1 MAKRK
6 KAKRTGKPNKY
17 GKVIAWVF
25 KQVYKDGDTRVAFTR
40 DDLVAAHKA
49 LKLDRT
55 KNIGD
60 LVYSFR
66 FRAEFPEAITRTA
79 PPHAEWVI
87 LGTGQSTY
95 EFRLAAPG
103 KIAPS
108 EARERIP
115 VLDATPEIV
124 KQYAPGTDE
133 QALLTRARYNRLV
146 DLFLGLTC
154 YSIQNHLRT
163 NVADVGQIEI
173 DEIYLGLNRRGAHFA
188 IPCQAKSPGDRFGIV
203 QVIQDL
209 DFCRRNYPSAIC
221 RPVALQ
227 FQGPHDVALLE
238 LNVTN
243 DDQLL
248 RLNVVDEKHYRLCA
262 ASEIPDEHVRLL
274 RDREA
279 GMVERG
285 M

>member
-1 MAKRK
+1 MAKRRSARRRK
-6 KAKRTGKPNKY
+6 KPNKY
-17 GKVIAWVF
+17 AQVMAWVF
-25 KQVYKDGDTRVAFTR
+25 EKRYRSGQPSLSFTR

-49 LKLDRT
+49 LKLDLT
-55 KNIGD
+55 KNLGD

-66 FRAEFPEAITRTA
+66 FRADFPEAITRTA
-79 PPHAEWVI
+79 PAPAEWVI
-87 LGTGQSTY
+87 LGTGPATY

-108 EARERIP
+108 ADRERIP

-163 NVADVGQIEI
+163 SLPDMGQIEI
-173 DEIYLGLNRRGAHFA
+173 DEIYLGVNRRGAHFA

-203 QVIQDL
+203 QVIQDM
-209 DFCRRNYPSAIC
+209 DFCRARYPDAIC

-227 FQGPHDVALLE
+227 FQDVHDVAVLE
-238 LNVTN
+238 LNVTKE
-243 DDQLL
+243 DELL
-248 RLNVVDEKHYRLCA
+248 RLNVVDEKHYRLCS
-262 ASEIPDEHVRLL
+262 ASEFPHGHVQLL

-279 GMVERG
+279 GSC
-285 M
+285 